1 MEYNDYFDN
10 DEFSDDEQDEIV
22 QFKKQS
28 QMLEK
33 AEAEKAKQIEE
44 NYQLLS
50 RNDVNWTELPK
61 NEAGRLTTTINV
73 MIEWYIE
80 NGEQYEKCSTLSKI
94 LKELQN

>member
-50 RNDVNWTELPK
+50 RNGVNWTELPK